1 MKNHPTPL
9 YLSREGWTS
18 RPGGGHSTVDKK
30 KKLLFWGCGAHHHW
44 LRASV
49 TAGWCGSAK
58 CGVGQQLARFRD
70 EDLKSWRIKLE
81 KVKIIFP
88 VFPCTIVGRDHSS
101 SEKMKGQFRNK
112 QEKKKKRV
120 TNTHFENFYV
130 DECVC
135 VCVLCTIKYT
145 AHPSL
150 RSAAFNGHHIAR
162 RVPEWRP
169 DVRIRPRDRPDP
181 SDHFT
186 LFALPFSCSSEASGR
201 TSGCG
206 RTTVSTSGKEKWN
219 GDGKKESRAVFACPT
234 AVT

>member
-1 MKNHPTPL
+1 M
-9 YLSREGWTS
+9 
-18 RPGGGHSTVDKK
+18 
-30 KKLLFWGCGAHHHW
+30 
-44 LRASV
+44 
-49 TAGWCGSAK
+49 
-58 CGVGQQLARFRD
+58 
-70 EDLKSWRIKLE
+70 KSWRIKLE

-112 QEKKKKRV
+112 QEKKRKELRTRTLK
-120 TNTHFENFYV
+120 TFMWTS
-130 DECVC
+130 VC

-206 RTTVSTSGKEKWN
+206 RTTVSTSGKEK
-219 GDGKKESRAVFACPT
+219 
-234 AVT
+234 